1 MNGSKNNIC
10 LALLAFRDGGKVMLN
25 RRADTDIEAW
35 EFIGGGVE
43 VGETPFDA
51 VRREIFEEVNYTLSP
66 DDDLQFV
73 GDYDFE
79 YDETRAKVYFFTAKS
94 PGIDKFSDSEEV
106 FVCDLKFFDAADALD
121 LTLLPLTRKLL
132 EHEDITV

>member
-1 MNGSKNNIC
+1 MLAGKLVRCISVAKNAQILLYGIVVENGSKNNIC
-10 LALLAFRDGGKVMLN
+10 LALLAFRDGGKVMLK
-25 RRADTDIEAW
+25 RRADADIEAW

-106 FVCDLKFFDAADALD
+106 A
-121 LTLLPLTRKLL
+121 
-132 EHEDITV
+132 